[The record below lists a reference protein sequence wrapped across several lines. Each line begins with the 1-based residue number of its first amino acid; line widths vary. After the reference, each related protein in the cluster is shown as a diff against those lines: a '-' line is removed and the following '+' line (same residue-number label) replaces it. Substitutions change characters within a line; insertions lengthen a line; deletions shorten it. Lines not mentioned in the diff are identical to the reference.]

1 MSMSGAQAAAFQAAG
16 GFPAST
22 SYLFFVGVAVAIIF
36 MWGAWAV
43 WSCYRG
49 WATGNLDRT
58 IASTSLVRIL
68 LLCMILTAFVLS

>member
-1 MSMSGAQAAAFQAAG
+1 MSMNGAQASAFQAAS
-16 GFPAST
+16 GFPASS
-22 SYLFFVGVAVAIIF
+22 SYLFFVGVAVAITIV
-36 MWGAWAV
+36 WEAWAV

-68 LLCMILTAFVLS
+68 LLCMILTTFVLS